1 MFDSVIILYYALN
14 EIVFISCIM
23 YIGSMYTVF

>member
-14 EIVFISCIM
+14 EIVFININ
-23 YIGSMYTVF
+23 IGSMYTVF